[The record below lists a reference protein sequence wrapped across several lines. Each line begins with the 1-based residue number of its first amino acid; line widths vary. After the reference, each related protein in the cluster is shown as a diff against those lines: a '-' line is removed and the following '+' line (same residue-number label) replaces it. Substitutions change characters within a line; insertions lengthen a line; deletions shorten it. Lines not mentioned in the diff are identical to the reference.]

1 MSVELEFSNVIVRR
15 DSIENKYPGGWKEWK
30 ENHQF
35 WYDDHL
41 YRTGSMG
48 DDSDIEEELKSYGM
62 VGIHEDPQG
71 KQIWKDYCIIM
82 TGPEVWLAY
91 GECDW
96 IEIDSDRWTA
106 KMAGVPDSEQRY
118 ISEKYRNWRLRL
130 SPTSHIEASNSGK
143 IETFNVNVFERS
155 DDVKILSNHSAQIMI
170 VDADYEIL
178 EHHRLMYGDEL
189 LFKKGDSVAKG
200 QQLASFDPHF
210 QNIVA
215 EPSGVVA
222 YFDLIEGQTLETIY
236 DDTTG
241 ITSRTV
247 LSENKSNSLKPHI
260 KILST
265 DGQVRVLSDGSPAT
279 YSLPAGC
286 HIRRDEGD
294 EVQPGDVL
302 ASISLQDAYQASS
315 QYSIVFDGI

>member
-1 MSVELEFSNVIVRR
+1 MSVMLEFSNVIVRR
-15 DSIENKYPGGWKEWK
+15 DAIEKKYPGGWEEWK
-30 ENHQF
+30 KNHQF

-96 IEIDSDRWTA
+96 VEIDSDRWTA

-118 ISEKYRNWRLRL
+118 ISEKYRKWQLRL
-130 SPTSHIEASNSGK
+130 NPSRHIEALSNGK
-143 IETFNVNVFERS
+143 IETFNVDVFERS
-155 DDVKILSNHSAQIMI
+155 DDVKILSNHVAQIMI

-189 LFKKGDSVAKG
+189 LFQDGDSVAKG
-200 QQLASFDPHF
+200 QKLASFDPYF
-210 QNIVA
+210 QKIIA
-215 EPSGVVA
+215 ETSGFVA
-222 YFDLIEGQTLETIY
+222 YFDLIEGQTLETKY
-236 DDTTG
+236 CDATG

-247 LSENKSNSLKPHI
+247 LSDKQSNSLKPHI

-265 DGQVRVLSDGSPAT
+265 DGQVKVLSDGSPAT
-279 YSLPAGC
+279 YSLPIGC
-286 HIRRDEGD
+286 HISRDEKE
-294 EVQPGDVL
+294 EVQPGDIL
-302 ASISLQDAYQASS
+302 ANIILQDAY
-315 QYSIVFDGI
+315 